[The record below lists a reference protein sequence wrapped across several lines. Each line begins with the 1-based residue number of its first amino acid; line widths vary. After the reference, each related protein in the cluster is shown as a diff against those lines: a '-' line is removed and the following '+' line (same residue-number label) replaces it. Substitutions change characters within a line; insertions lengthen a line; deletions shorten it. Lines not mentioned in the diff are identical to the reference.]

1 MLGESYIKCGRHTAG
16 LKALEHVL
24 ELDPANWMALY
35 HMADIHSQ
43 LGEFDKAIEAYE
55 HILTITGDDQVG
67 VTAAL
72 ASAELAQ
79 GQQAAAGGFRE
90 RSRRAFHAALGL
102 ARKVLLAGGHRP
114 WAWKVVG
121 DAAFELA
128 SYEARVE
135 DAQESSEALRPIL
148 EHLVNDDSDRR
159 STVEGLG
166 HAANMLQSS
175 VDLSHTAKSAIFAYA
190 YRAHLLKN
198 EPRVID
204 SALYDLATSLHAF
217 AIKSEGAEKIAGT
230 KAAISAIR
238 FALERDAGDER
249 LWNALGVLCEG
260 AGAQLAQHAFV
271 VSLELYQKVRTIP
284 IFGKELIVRTRS
296 YGLTLDTY
304 TSNLMIVNWRINV
317 SLKRKLWIRIMR
329 PLGLVRLC
337 WPIGTGIRNMLGD
350 CSFIPLPFLAVHW

>member
-1 MLGESYIKCGRHTAG
+1 MATWVMLGESYIKCGRHTAG

-24 ELDPANWMALY
+24 ELDPKNWMALY

-55 HILTITGDDQVG
+55 HILTITGDDEVG

-72 ASAELAQ
+72 ATAELAQ

-102 ARKVLLAGGHRP
+102 AHKVLLAGGHRP

-128 SYEARVE
+128 AHEARVE
-135 DAQESSEALRPIL
+135 DARESSEALRPIL
-148 EHLVNDDSDRR
+148 EHLVNDDTDRR

-166 HAANMLQSS
+166 HAANMLQSP

-217 AIKSEGAEKIAGT
+217 AIKSEGAEKNAGT

-238 FALERDAGDER
+238 LALERDAGDER

-271 VSLELYQKVRTIP
+271 VSLELYQKVCPMSSR
-284 IFGKELIVRTRS
+284 RS
-296 YGLTLDTY
+296 
-304 TSNLMIVNWRINV
+304 
-317 SLKRKLWIRIMR
+317 
-329 PLGLVRLC
+329 
-337 WPIGTGIRNMLGD
+337 
-350 CSFIPLPFLAVHW
+350 

>member
-1 MLGESYIKCGRHTAG
+1 
-16 LKALEHVL
+16 
-24 ELDPANWMALY
+24 MALY

-72 ASAELAQ
+72 ATAELAQ

-102 ARKVLLAGGHRP
+102 AHKVLLAGGHRP

-121 DAAFELA
+121 DAAFELSA
-128 SYEARVE
+128 HEARVE
-135 DAQESSEALRPIL
+135 DAEESAEALRPIL
-148 EHLVNDDSDRR
+148 DHLVTDDSDRR
-159 STVEGLG
+159 SSVEGLG
-166 HAANMLQSS
+166 HAANMLQTP
-175 VDLSHTAKSAIFAYA
+175 VNLSHTSKSAIYAYA

-204 SALYDLATSLHAF
+204 SALYDLAASLHAF
-217 AIKSEGAEKIAGT
+217 ALKASEEEKMPST

-238 FALERDAGDER
+238 LALERDAGDER

-260 AGAQLAQHAFV
+260 AGPQLAQHAFV
-271 VSLELYQKVRTIP
+271 VSLELYQKVCTTILEK
-284 IFGKELIVRTRS
+284 GGS
-296 YGLTLDTY
+296 
-304 TSNLMIVNWRINV
+304 
-317 SLKRKLWIRIMR
+317 
-329 PLGLVRLC
+329 
-337 WPIGTGIRNMLGD
+337 
-350 CSFIPLPFLAVHW
+350 